1 MKTLTSRLAR
11 FARYLK
17 NDVKKLEGITAT
29 EATARVVCLAL
40 LLVPAAVAVV
50 VFDVQL

>member
-11 FARYLK
+11 FARYLAD
-17 NDVKKLEGITAT
+17 DVRKLQGRSAA

-40 LLVPAAVAVV
+40 LLVPAAVAVMI
-50 VFDVQL
+50 FDVQL